1 MDSPESVEFLE
12 AHPRLEKCVIQHLET
27 FDPPG
32 VLRFCMPCS
41 CEEESLE

>member
-1 MDSPESVEFLE
+1 MDNPESVEFLE
-12 AHPRLEKCVIQHLET
+12 DHPRLERCVIQHWET

-32 VLRFCMPCS
+32 VLCFYMPHS